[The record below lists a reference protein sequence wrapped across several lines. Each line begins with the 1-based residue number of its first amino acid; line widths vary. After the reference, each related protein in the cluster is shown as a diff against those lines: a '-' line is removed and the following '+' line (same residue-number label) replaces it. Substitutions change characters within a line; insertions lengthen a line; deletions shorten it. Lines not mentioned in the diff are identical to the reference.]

1 MVWALDETGTVDASL
16 LCKNYEHNKRLALI
30 EQKEMS
36 GNWTRHSGG
45 GTPSPRG
52 GRTEQLRKLGNFLD
66 YYLDKFNQKD
76 ATSNEIQSSVAVG
89 TAERGLSPSRMLY
102 PWELFSPYEMALSI
116 CI

>member
-36 GNWTRHSGG
+36 GNWTRRSGG

-66 YYLDKFNQKD
+66 YYLDKFNQNGRHK
-76 ATSNEIQSSVAVG
+76 Q
-89 TAERGLSPSRMLY
+89 
-102 PWELFSPYEMALSI
+102 
-116 CI
+116 

>member
-36 GNWTRHSGG
+36 GNWTRRSGG

-52 GRTEQLRKLGNFLD
+52 GRTEQLRKLG
-66 YYLDKFNQKD
+66 KSKKAQE
-76 ATSNEIQSSVAVG
+76 S
-89 TAERGLSPSRMLY
+89 RG
-102 PWELFSPYEMALSI
+102 FSPTTAYVMIKS
-116 CI
+116 